1 MEDDRVR
8 APGQVEYGELPEVT
22 RGLRALGSPRRS
34 SGAFQSQ
41 FFMPLVEARKKA
53 ADARD
58 PQACLRA
65 FNPDELARAMERAID
80 RIVSGW
86 PDTRASVRR
95 ALRAELTERVSNYL
109 SALEVLS
116 QRAAAALGANEE
128 SRLETWR
135 AWTIQLAATFDAA
148 DRSWL
153 AVRSAVDSL
162 PTKPSGDRGQGT
174 RDRG

>member
-8 APGQVEYGELPEVT
+8 APGQVEYGELPEFT

-41 FFMPLVEARKKA
+41 FFMPLVEARRKA

-65 FNPDELARAMERAID
+65 FNPQDLSQALERAID

-86 PDTRASVRR
+86 PDRRPSARR
-95 ALRAELTERVSNYL
+95 ALQAELTERV
-109 SALEVLS
+109 
-116 QRAAAALGANEE
+116 
-128 SRLETWR
+128 
-135 AWTIQLAATFDAA
+135 
-148 DRSWL
+148 
-153 AVRSAVDSL
+153 
-162 PTKPSGDRGQGT
+162 
-174 RDRG
+174 